1 MKCSVNRS
9 TTLTIDLTPEES
21 KAFRTVIDV
30 LATIDSHMDD
40 HNICGLSSDD
50 GNYNFDTILIARM
63 MDTLAGLKFC
73 CSRWVE
79 VE

>member
-9 TTLTIDLTPEES
+9 TTLTVDLTAEES

-30 LATIDSHMDD
+30 LTTIDNHMVDY
-40 HNICGLSSDD
+40 NICGLSSDGGSYD
-50 GNYNFDTILIARM
+50 FDTTFIAQM
-63 MDTLAGLKFC
+63 MDTLEGLRSC
-73 CSRWVE
+73 DRWVE

>member
-9 TTLTIDLTPEES
+9 VTFTIDLTADES

-30 LATIDSHMDD
+30 LTTIDNRMQEYGLG
-40 HNICGLSSDD
+40 GLSSDGGSYD
-50 GNYNFDTILIARM
+50 FDTNFMSQML
-63 MDTLAGLKFC
+63 DTLEGLRSC
-73 CSRWVE
+73 DRWVE